1 MSRIPK
7 PTEAELTVLQVLWSR
22 GPSTVRE
29 VLEGLES
36 AKAVGYTTVLKTLQ
50 IMSDKG
56 LVLRDTDERSHVY
69 RAQLPQEE
77 TQRQLLEDLLER
89 AFNGSASRLVL
100 QALAG
105 RRASKRELADIR
117 RLLDDLEGGSG

>member
-56 LVLRDTDERSHVY
+56 LVLRDTGERSHVY

-105 RRASKRELADIR
+105 KRASKGELADIR
-117 RLLDDLEGGSG
+117 RLLDDLEGRSG